1 MSDMSGSGD
10 VIIPETQAATEDKK
24 HAHHAHS
31 SSADSAL
38 LNTAPDPASHSDGSN
53 GQPADSSLALPAP
66 HVPHHALHKPASIVT
81 HSAEPIASA
90 SPQQTPDN
98 GAALPT
104 SSSFNAFSS
113 SLVAASISPPQ
124 SPNAQPFSPL
134 PPHSNQP
141 PPPPS
146 RPWSHR
152 LVDYFLVIGRQPPKQ
167 QSLVPMRRLSR
178 SNSQTVQPISDLS
191 ILSLKTDAELPEE
204 LTRLS
209 DFANNP
215 VNVNAGFMRTPTY
228 VCESRRPKPASTAGG
243 GSGGGLLHPITGI
256 DVIYVDKKEG
266 PKQGFVQL
274 SGSINRGSFKGSVA
288 LAVERDSRKSPII
301 DIKIIS
307 VSSKD
312 PSQKDKEKD
321 KDGKDGNNNTATTDK
336 PAEETCPSDY
346 TLVDKILTTHKG
358 RDYYVCYKV
367 AVRRAVEYMAYEAFV
382 LDRYPPTDHFDQ
394 PLEAQGVA
402 MLSAIHHNI
411 LTTAERNLS
420 TVSLL
425 LRSCCIVSVV
435 CCVLQLLSTRNDS
448 EW

>member
-1 MSDMSGSGD
+1 MSDMSSSGD

-24 HAHHAHS
+24 HQHHVHA
-31 SSADSAL
+31 SSADSVL
-38 LNTAPDPASHSDGSN
+38 LSTAAATAHTDGDGSN
-53 GQPADSSLALPAP
+53 GQSADGSDAASAP
-66 HVPHHALHKPASIVT
+66 HIPHHALHKPASIVT
-81 HSAEPIASA
+81 HSAEPVASA

-104 SSSFNAFSS
+104 SSSFSTFSTPVTTT
-113 SLVAASISPPQ
+113 LSPPQ

-134 PPHSNQP
+134 PPPSNLP

-191 ILSLKTDAELPEE
+191 ILTLKSDAELPEE
-204 LTRLS
+204 LSRLT

-228 VCESRRPKPASTAGG
+228 VCESRRPKSASTAGS
-243 GSGGGLLHPITGI
+243 GSSASSLLHPITGI

-266 PKQGFVQL
+266 PRQGYVQL

-288 LAVERDSRKSPII
+288 IAVERDSKKSPII
-301 DIKIIS
+301 DIRIIS

-312 PSQKDKEKD
+312 PSQKEKD
-321 KDGKDGNNNTATTDK
+321 GSANNTAADK

-346 TLVDKILTTHKG
+346 TLVDKILTSHKG
-358 RDYYVCYKV
+358 RDYYICYKV

-402 MLSAIHHNI
+402 MLSVIHRIHAVYPV
-411 LTTAERNLS
+411 TTWSAA
-420 TVSLL
+420 VY
-425 LRSCCIVSVV
+425 
-435 CCVLQLLSTRNDS
+435 
-448 EW
+448 

>member
-1 MSDMSGSGD
+1 MSDMSSSGD

-24 HAHHAHS
+24 HAHSA
-31 SSADSAL
+31 SADSAL
-38 LNTAPDPASHSDGSN
+38 LSSAASTITAHTDGADGSSIN
-53 GQPADSSLALPAP
+53 GALTDSSSTASSL

-81 HSAEPIASA
+81 HSAEPLASA

-104 SSSFNAFSS
+104 SSSFDAFSS
-113 SLVAASISPPQ
+113 TLAASNSPPQ
-124 SPNAQPFSPL
+124 SPSAQPFSPL
-134 PPHSNQP
+134 PPRSNAP

-191 ILSLKTDAELPEE
+191 IQTLKTDAELPDE
-204 LTRLS
+204 LAKLT
-209 DFANNP
+209 DFANLA
-215 VNVNAGFMRTPTY
+215 VNVNAGFMRTPTF

-243 GSGGGLLHPITGI
+243 GGGGGLLHPITGV
-256 DVIYVDKKEG
+256 DVLYVDKKEG
-266 PKQGFVQL
+266 PKQGYVQL
-274 SGSINRGSFKGSVA
+274 SGSISRGSFKGSVA
-288 LAVERDSRKSPII
+288 LAVERDSKKSPII

-307 VSSKD
+307 VSGKE
-312 PSQKDKEKD
+312 PGQKEKE
-321 KDGKDGNNNTATTDK
+321 KDGKDANSAANDK
-336 PAEETCPSDY
+336 PPAEEMCPSDY
-346 TLVDKILTTHKG
+346 TLVEKILTSHKG
-358 RDYYVCYKV
+358 RDYYICYKV

-402 MLSAIHHNI
+402 MLSASQHA
-411 LTTAERNLS
+411 L
-420 TVSLL
+420 
-425 LRSCCIVSVV
+425 
-435 CCVLQLLSTRNDS
+435 D
-448 EW
+448 

>member
-1 MSDMSGSGD
+1 MSDMSSSGD
-10 VIIPETQAATEDKK
+10 VIVPETQAATEDKK
-24 HAHHAHS
+24 HQHHVHS
-31 SSADSAL
+31 SSADSAT
-38 LNTAPDPASHSDGSN
+38 LNITTAAAHTDGGSSN
-53 GQPADSSLALPAP
+53 GQPAEGSTTGTSAP
-66 HVPHHALHKPASIVT
+66 HVPHHSLHKPASIVT
-81 HSAEPIASA
+81 HSADPVASA

-113 SLVAASISPPQ
+113 TLAAPISPPQ
-124 SPNAQPFSPL
+124 SPTAQPFSPL
-134 PPHSNQP
+134 PPPSNLP

-191 ILSLKTDAELPEE
+191 IATLKTDAELSEE
-204 LTRLS
+204 LTRLT
-209 DFANNP
+209 DFSNTP

-228 VCESRRPKPASTAGG
+228 VCESRRPKSASTAGG
-243 GSGGGLLHPITGI
+243 PSTGGATLLHPITGV
-256 DVIYVDKKEG
+256 DVLYVDKKEG

-288 LAVERDSRKSPII
+288 LAVERDSKKSPII

-312 PSQKDKEKD
+312 PSQKEKD
-321 KDGKDGNNNTATTDK
+321 KDNKDANNNNNSNNNGAADK
-336 PAEETCPSDY
+336 LAEETCPSDY
-346 TLVDKILTTHKG
+346 TLVDKILTSHKG
-358 RDYYVCYKV
+358 RDYYICYKV

-402 MLSAIHHNI
+402 MLSVQHEAHVCPSRPLI
-411 LTTAERNLS
+411 R
-420 TVSLL
+420 LL
-425 LRSCCIVSVV
+425 AFH
-435 CCVLQLLSTRNDS
+435 
-448 EW
+448 